1 MRLSALHLSA
11 LLIRLP
17 YRGQHLDVVVEVA
30 HKSHD
35 GHALIEAFDATE
47 LHHEAVFVAQSLQ
60 RFPVP
65 LVLP

>member
-1 MRLSALHLSA
+1 MHLSTPHLST
-11 LLIRLP
+11 LLIRFP

-30 HKSHD
+30 HESHD
-35 GHALIEAFDATE
+35 GHALIKAFDATE
-47 LHHEAVFVAQSLQ
+47 LHHEAVFIAQSLQ